1 MRLHEGG
8 TGRVASALLGAPDHR
23 HDLARWDLGTCTNC
37 DAPVPVASKPQTF
50 CSDECRRTA
59 TQIRDL
65 RRRRASGEAVELSG
79 DLDHLTADARHRVLS
94 AVPLRGCD
102 AEDWATFIRWF
113 QDADQ
118 I

>member
-1 MRLHEGG
+1 MRQHEGG
-8 TGRVASALLGAPDHR
+8 TGRVAGVLLGAPDHR
-23 HDLARWDLGTCTNC
+23 PELARWDLGTCTNC
-37 DAPVPVASKPQTF
+37 DAPVPATSKPQTF
-50 CSDECRRTA
+50 CSDECRRAA

-65 RRRRASGEAVELSG
+65 RRRRANGEAVG
-79 DLDHLTADARHRVLS
+79 DLDHLAADARHRVLS

>member
-1 MRLHEGG
+1 MGQNNGG
-8 TGRVASALLGAPDHR
+8 TGRVASTLLGAPDHR
-23 HDLARWDLGTCTNC
+23 HDVARWDLGTCTNC
-37 DAPVPVASKPQTF
+37 DAPVPATGKPQTF
-50 CSDECRRTA
+50 CSEECRSTA

-65 RRRRASGEAVELSG
+65 RRRRANGESVDAASEQLS
-79 DLDHLTADARHRVLS
+79 ADARRRVVS

-118 I
+118 A